1 MALRDHVGIARRFQ
15 RAIRIDS
22 DLRDPQALEGFI
34 CPPSSA
40 EVLIALGRHV
50 AETRQ
55 SAFTWTGPY
64 GSGKSSLVIALSAL
78 LSGEPK
84 KRLRAAQIVG
94 RRTANRLWK
103 LLPPK
108 SKGWCVLPVI
118 GRREAPAVVIGDALV
133 SAGLASKPKR
143 GWNESSALEVMKKLA
158 SESPQ
163 TRGGLIIFIDEM
175 GKFLEGAAAENTD
188 INIFQQMAE
197 LAARSRQ
204 RLIIVGILHQA
215 FEEYAHRVSRDQR
228 DEWAKIQGR
237 FVDLAIN
244 AAGEEQLDI
253 LARAIESDRRTKKPS
268 QAVRAIAKC
277 ISANRRGNESSLTD
291 ALERCWPL
299 HPVVATLL
307 GPVSRRRFGQNQR
320 SLFGFLNSAE
330 PYGFQDFLRDADDA
344 VLYTPDKFWDYL
356 RMNLESS
363 ILSSPDGHRWSLA
376 VEAVER
382 CEASGGDEL
391 HLQILKALALID
403 LFKERS
409 GLSATEEVL
418 TECAH
423 GYSSNEI
430 KRGIKDL
437 VAWSLALFKR
447 HLGAYAIYA
456 GSDFDIDQALSE
468 ALRNIKEIDIRALR
482 SIAAFHPIIAKR
494 HYHGTGALRWF
505 DVDLVPLQNLVDF
518 AEQYRPT
525 NGSMGIF
532 LVPIPTDKET
542 SVELKRACRKA
553 VNTSPDQNIIVGASP
568 HANRVVELAREVLAL
583 TQIQQERPELGGDSV
598 ARRELLARLAD
609 VQEQLERVLG
619 QILKDARWYRHDSN
633 EEAYSSAALSALAS
647 DMADER
653 FPHAP
658 RISNELLNRLKP
670 SSNAVSALKSL
681 LQAMA
686 LKKGEARLGI
696 QGFPAEGG
704 LYASILEATGLYR
717 ETEDGWQFVTPG
729 TDGIDPA
736 HLAPLW
742 QQADDLL
749 QSANRLVG
757 LEELYSAWRSQP
769 YGVKDGIMPILAVSY
784 ILSRRDNLAF
794 YRQRIFQARFGDLD
808 IDYLAKDPR
817 DIQFRWLD
825 LNNNAEQLLLGMA
838 EIVREFHEEQKC
850 TALRPIDIARG
861 LVAAY
866 EQLEPWTKRTTRLST
881 GAVRIR
887 DILKRASDPNRLIL
901 DDIPALVGA
910 DVDLANAQAV
920 SRAVAAVRAGLEE
933 LRARYRNMLDELRK
947 LLLKELL
954 VHNNSTETMD
964 LLRDRARN
972 VQDVSG
978 DFRLNAFI
986 GRLAQFQGTD
996 QDVEGLASLASNKPP
1011 RDWTDPDLNQAA
1023 LELAGFAQQFIRT
1036 EAFARVKGRD
1046 DKRHAM
1052 AVVVAI
1058 GGQPTPRSHEF
1069 SVTEQDRSAIED
1081 LIYRVELT
1089 LKQVSQQEKHV
1100 ILAALAELSARFM
1113 KDAADRSSNAR
1124 RAARP

>member
-1 MALRDHVGIARRFQ
+1 
-15 RAIRIDS
+15 
-22 DLRDPQALEGFI
+22 
-34 CPPSSA
+34 
-40 EVLIALGRHV
+40 
-50 AETRQ
+50 
-55 SAFTWTGPY
+55 
-64 GSGKSSLVIALSAL
+64 
-78 LSGEPK
+78 
-84 KRLRAAQIVG
+84 
-94 RRTANRLWK
+94 
-103 LLPPK
+103 
-108 SKGWCVLPVI
+108 VLPVI
-118 GRREAPAVVIGDALV
+118 GQREAPAVVIGNALV
-133 SAGLASKPKR
+133 SAGVASKPKR
-143 GWNESSALEVMKKLA
+143 GGWNESCVLEVIKKLA
-158 SESPQ
+158 AESPQ
-163 TRGGLIIFIDEM
+163 THGGLIIFIDEM

-204 RLIIVGILHQA
+204 RFIVVGILHQA
-215 FEEYAHRVSRDQR
+215 FEEYAHRVSREQR

-244 AAGEEQLDI
+244 SAGEEQLDI
-253 LARAIESDRRTKKPS
+253 LARAIESDHRPKKS
-268 QAVRAIAKC
+268 SKAVRAVAKC

-344 VLYTPDKFWDYL
+344 ALYTPEKLWDYL
-356 RMNLESS
+356 RVNLESS

-382 CEASGGDEL
+382 CESSGGDEL

-418 TECAH
+418 TQCTYGH
-423 GYSSNEI
+423 SPTQI
-430 KRGIKDL
+430 KKAIKDL
-437 VAWSLALFKR
+437 VSWSLALFKR

-468 ALRNIKEIDIRALR
+468 ALGNIKEIDFRALR

-505 DVDLVPLQNLVDF
+505 DVDLVPLRNLIDF
-518 AEQYRPT
+518 AQEYRPT

-532 LVPIPTDKET
+532 LVPIPTDRET
-542 SVELKRACRKA
+542 SAELKRACRKA
-553 VNTSPDQNIIVGASP
+553 PNSSDQDIIVGASP

-598 ARRELLARLAD
+598 ARRELLARLAE

-619 QILKDARWYRHDSN
+619 QILENACWYRHDSK
-633 EEAYSSAALSALAS
+633 EKSYSSVALSALVS
-647 DMADER
+647 NIADER
-653 FPHAP
+653 FPHSP
-658 RISNELLNRLKP
+658 RISSELLNRLKP
-670 SSNAVSALKSL
+670 SSNAVTAQKFL

-686 LKKGEARLGI
+686 QKKGEARLGI

-704 LYASILEATGLYR
+704 LYAAILEATGLYR
-717 ETEDGWQFVTPG
+717 QTEDGWQFVAPG

-736 HLAPLW
+736 HLAPSW
-742 QQADDLL
+742 RHADDLM
-749 QSANRLVG
+749 QGANRLVG
-757 LEELYSAWRSQP
+757 LEELYGAWRSRP
-769 YGVKDGIMPILAVSY
+769 YGVKDGLMPILAVAY

-794 YRQRIFQARFGDLD
+794 YRQRVFQARFTDLD

-817 DIQFRWLD
+817 DIQLRWLD
-825 LNNNAEQLLLGMA
+825 LNNKARELLLGMA
-838 EIVREFHEEQKC
+838 EIVREFHEEEKC
-850 TALRPIDIARG
+850 ITLKPIDIARG

-866 EQLEPWTKRTTRLST
+866 EQLESWTKRTTRLSA
-881 GAVRIR
+881 GAIRIR
-887 DILKRASDPNRLIL
+887 DILKHASDPNRLIL
-901 DDIPALVGA
+901 DDIPALVGT
-910 DVDLANAQAV
+910 DIDLGNAQAV
-920 SRAVAAVRAGLEE
+920 SQAVAAVRSGLEE
-933 LRARYRNMLDELRK
+933 LRARYQNMLDELRM

-954 VHNNSTETMD
+954 VHDSSKEGMAF
-964 LLRDRARN
+964 LRDRARN

-986 GRLAQFQGTD
+986 GRLAQFQGID
-996 QDVEGLASLASNKPP
+996 SDIEGLASLASNKPP
-1011 RDWTDPDLNQAA
+1011 REWTDPDLNQAA

-1036 EAFARVKGRD
+1036 EAFARVKGRN

-1069 SVTEQDRSAIED
+1069 SITEQDRSAIED

-1089 LKQVSQQEKHV
+1089 LSQANRQEKHV

-1113 KDAADRSSNAR
+1113 KDAAERPSNAR
-1124 RAARP
+1124 RAAGP